1 MKPIHLNLASRPYR
15 DYRPVYAV
23 VVVMSLLTA
32 FLMLNNVET
41 YYRYTHETRAT
52 RTKIASV
59 EAQAEQEQAA
69 AKVVEQRLET
79 LDLGRLNAQTRFVNA
94 KLAQRA
100 FSWSTLL
107 DELESVVANDVR
119 LIAVSPSF
127 DDDEVNLRLTFA
139 AKTAEGMIETI
150 NRMNDDPQFRSPFPS
165 NESVKNGQYSF
176 ALSVRYLPPPV
187 HTPAVQVKS
196 SGKVTR

>member
-1 MKPIHLNLASRPYR
+1 VKPIHLNLASRPYR

-69 AKVVEQRLET
+69 ARVVEQRLET
-79 LDLGRLNAQTRFVNA
+79 LDLGRLNAQTKFVNA

-107 DELESVVANDVR
+107 DELESVVARDVR
-119 LIAVSPSF
+119 LIAVSPRF
-127 DDDEVNLRLTFA
+127 DDEVNLRLNFA
-139 AKTAEGMIETI
+139 AKTAEGMIQTI

-165 NESVKNGQYSF
+165 NESVKNGQYTF

-187 HTPAVQVKS
+187 HTAGVQVKS